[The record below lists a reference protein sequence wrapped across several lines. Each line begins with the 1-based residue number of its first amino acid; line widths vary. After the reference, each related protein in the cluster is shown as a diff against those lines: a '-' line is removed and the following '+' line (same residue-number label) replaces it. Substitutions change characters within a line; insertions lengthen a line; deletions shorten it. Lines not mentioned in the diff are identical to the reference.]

1 MHKRFEDDRDEFEH
15 SVRRQLAILGENP
28 DRPGLL
34 ETPKRAYKA
43 WREWTRG
50 YGVDIAALFK
60 AFDDGAEGYDGIV
73 LVDNIEF
80 VSHCEHHLA
89 PIMGVAHVAYI
100 PNGKVVGLSKL
111 ARVTDA
117 FASRFQVQERMTTQI
132 ADAVQEHLEP
142 LGCGV
147 IVRAKHGCMCGRGVH
162 QRSTQTTT
170 SALRG
175 CFLEDP
181 SVKAEFLQL
190 VAMAEG
196 RLSCF

>member
-1 MHKRFEDDRDEFEH
+1 MYDNDQEEFEAT
-15 SVRRQLAILGENP
+15 VRKQLRILGENP
-28 DRPGLL
+28 DRQGLL
-34 ETPKRAYKA
+34 ETPARAYKA

-50 YGVDIAALFK
+50 YGVDIASLFK
-60 AFDDGAEGYDGIV
+60 AFEDGSQGYNGMV

-100 PNGKVVGLSKL
+100 PQGRVIGLSKL

-117 FASRFQVQERMTTQI
+117 FASRLQVQERMTTQI
-132 ADAVQEHLEP
+132 ADAVHEHLKP

-147 IVRAKHGCMCGRGVH
+147 LVRAKHGCMCGRGVH

-175 CFLEDP
+175 VFLDDP
-181 SVKAEFLQL
+181 SVKAEFLHL
-190 VAMAEG
+190 VSMAEG

>member
-1 MHKRFEDDRDEFEH
+1 MPYDNDQEEFEAT
-15 SVRRQLAILGENP
+15 VKKQLRILGENP

-34 ETPKRAYKA
+34 ETPTRAYKA

-50 YGVDIAALFK
+50 YGVDIKSLFK
-60 AFDDGAEGYDGIV
+60 TFDDGAKGYSGMV

-89 PIMGVAHVAYI
+89 PIMGVVHIAYI
-100 PNGKVVGLSKL
+100 PRERVIGLSKM

-132 ADAVQEHLEP
+132 ADAVHDNLKP

-147 IVRAKHGCMCGRGVH
+147 LVRAKHGCMCGRGVH

-175 CFLEDP
+175 VFLEDP

-190 VAMAEG
+190 VDMAE
-196 RLSCF
+196 RRPACF

>member
-1 MHKRFEDDRDEFEH
+1 MTPLENCFYNLLLEIGEDVH
-15 SVRRQLAILGENP
+15 
-28 DRPGLL
+28 RPGLQ
-34 ETPKRAYKA
+34 ETPARAAKA

-50 YGVDIAALFK
+50 YGVDIEGLFK
-60 AFDDGAEGYDGIV
+60 SFEDGSEGYGGMV

-117 FASRFQVQERMTTQI
+117 FASRLQVQERMTTQI

-142 LGCGV
+142 LGVGV
-147 IVRAKHGCMCGRGVH
+147 VIRAKHGCMCGRGVH

-175 CFLEDP
+175 AFLEDP

-190 VAMAEG
+190 VAMAEA
-196 RLSCF
+196 RPTCF

>member
-1 MHKRFEDDRDEFEH
+1 MAYDNDREEFEDT
-15 SVRRQLAILGENP
+15 VRRQLRILGEDP
-28 DRPGLL
+28 TREGLQ

-50 YGVDIAALFK
+50 YGVDIASLFK
-60 AFDDGAEGYDGIV
+60 AFDDGAEGYTGMV

-89 PIMGVAHVAYI
+89 PIMGVAHIAYI
-100 PNGKVVGLSKL
+100 PNGRVVGLSKM

-117 FASRFQVQERMTTQI
+117 FASRFQVQERMTAQI
-132 ADAVQEHLEP
+132 ADAVQTHLDP

-147 IVRAKHGCMCGRGVH
+147 VVRAKHGCMCGRGVH

-175 CFLEDP
+175 AFLSDP

-190 VAMAEG
+190 VDMAE
-196 RLSCF
+196 RRPACF